1 MSNLLSWFA
10 GNGRYMTLVHC
21 MGEDWFWITS
31 TVLLDFIIASGYVVI
46 ALHWRWNEAMLKKSP
61 AKDALGYLKNIFVF
75 CGLCGYIFIP
85 IKMFWPAWRLY
96 DVFLTILA
104 YYTWRYAWRA
114 RDLKVVYEEL
124 VRTVKLA
131 EDLEQSR
138 EEGRRKSYFLN
149 AISHDMKTPLNGM
162 MLQAELAEV
171 SLDSEDPVA
180 VREALA
186 EIKACARTTANLLDR
201 FLEIGRL
208 DWSREP
214 SQVERIQ
221 VAEMLQ
227 QVSRQARPLAELK
240 GIRLLSECE
249 ATLFASM
256 DRLKLERILSNLVD
270 NAIKFTQIGHVRL
283 TAQQTD
289 AGLQFVVEDTGEGI
303 QADDQALIFDDF
315 TQVHNRERD
324 SRKGYGL
331 GLGIVRRLTHQ
342 LGGELSV
349 ESETGVGS
357 RFTLRLPWSACHE
370 SAAASGVDGHSPLLI
385 ETAPAPVV

>member
-1 MSNLLSWFA
+1 MSGLLNWFA
-10 GNGRYMTLVHC
+10 GNGRYMSLSHC
-21 MGEDWFWITS
+21 MGDDWFWITS

-46 ALHWRWNEAMLKKSP
+46 ALHWRWNEAMLKQSP
-61 AKDALGYLKNIFVF
+61 AKDALCYLKNIFVF

-85 IKMFWPAWRLY
+85 VKMFWPAWRLY
-96 DVFLTILA
+96 DVFLTVLA

-114 RDLKVVYEEL
+114 RDLKVVYQEL

-162 MLQAELAEV
+162 MLQAELADV

-180 VREALA
+180 VREALS

-214 SQVERIQ
+214 SQVERIN

-227 QVSRQARPLAELK
+227 QIVRQSRPHAELK
-240 GIRLLSECE
+240 GLRVLYECDE
-249 ATLFASM
+249 SLFVSM
-256 DRLKLERILSNLVD
+256 DRLKVERILSNFID
-270 NAIKFTQIGHVRL
+270 NAIKFTEIGHIRMAAEQSDEGIQL
-283 TAQQTD
+283 
-289 AGLQFVVEDTGEGI
+289 VVEDTGEGI
-303 QADDQALIFDDF
+303 KPEDQTLIFDDF
-315 TQVHNRERD
+315 TQIHNRERD
-324 SRKGYGL
+324 SRKGFGL
-331 GLGIVRRLTHQ
+331 GLGIARRLAHQ

-349 ESETGVGS
+349 ESEPGAGS
-357 RFTLRLPWSACHE
+357 RFILSLPWPACRE
-370 SAAASGVDGHSPLLI
+370 SPALAGVDGLSPTFA
-385 ETAPAPVV
+385 ETSPAPFV